1 MIFCACEA
9 NVLFIKKMLRLEK
22 LANDKGVKIY
32 QCKKM
37 WCAKS
42 LLRESF
48 KSDNQTHRRRNQQDP
63 DSSDSINDAFE
74 DMGRDA
80 SAIIADVLL
89 QITMVRVCSPFKIT
103 EGVNKYV
110 RIG

>member
-9 NVLFIKKMLRLEK
+9 NEDVAPGKNLRMTRGSK
-22 LANDKGVKIY
+22 Y
-32 QCKKM
+32 T
-37 WCAKS
+37 S
-42 LLRESF
+42 
-48 KSDNQTHRRRNQQDP
+48 NQQDP

-74 DMGRDA
+74 DMGRYE
-80 SAIIADVLL
+80 SPIIADVLL